1 VLKTQPNAKNSSMEP
16 KIIFEDESLFVVDKP
31 SGWITND
38 AETTTTQPVLQTW
51 IRENFDYSLKGN
63 RELRDGI
70 VHRLDKETSGLVIV
84 AKTEK
89 AFTKLQEEFKNRE
102 VEKTYIA
109 LLHGKVIP
117 TEGTITVTVGRL
129 PWRRERFGILP
140 GGRESTSVYKVLKFY
155 PGNNAGH
162 SLTEFYPKT
171 GRTHQIRIHARH
183 IGHAVVSDEF
193 YAGRK
198 TARND
203 RKWCPRLFL
212 HATSIRFIHPSTK
225 KPVEFKSDLPAD
237 LSQALHTLEPH
248 LN

>member
-140 GGRESTSVYKVLKFY
+140 GGREFL
-155 PGNNAGH
+155 
-162 SLTEFYPKT
+162 PKN
-171 GRTHQIRIHARH
+171 RENSSNKNPCKAYWACRS
-183 IGHAVVSDEF
+183 IG
-193 YAGRK
+193 
-198 TARND
+198 
-203 RKWCPRLFL
+203 
-212 HATSIRFIHPSTK
+212 
-225 KPVEFKSDLPAD
+225 
-237 LSQALHTLEPH
+237 
-248 LN
+248 